1 MNRTPTIL
9 IVILAVIAVVVGI
22 YFYISRENMTCELI
36 ANSDYIR
43 KNFRSMMDSPQ
54 IVRPQNRMRSLM
66 RSGSGTGNYILL
78 AMTFSNPIASNF
90 SVDIMGDNNVV
101 NHKSTSVTQDIN
113 GSLILFEV
121 DRVDFKKMKNL
132 RLNNF
137 DSNQNRVTR
146 VVFGKYVNGE
156 MTLEPV
162 SKCFVQYE
170 ANTRSTSVVPV
181 LSSGIQ
187 NIKMLAKKSGKIGQI
202 VVRGDLNADIT
213 SANVSSSGVSD
224 LNNLLDGTN
233 SRTQATISA
242 NGFITL
248 NSLRQ
253 GRQQLTYVDEIILR
267 NVSGLFPLIITFN
280 YGKYIF
286 DLVYN
291 PNISLDVYNIKADNM
306 SPIYDYDINA
316 LRISFNSILTG
327 SSPIPTPTPEPT
339 PIVRTCD
346 KTSYTVTN
354 APSCENINGVWM
366 RRQLIDYQDTLCQDE
381 TKYVDCPA
389 NMIPQPTPE
398 PQPPTPQP
406 SVCPIDAVGLS
417 NLRNTINNL
426 ESMMRQKDT
435 TISDLRNKLS
445 SQTCPPCPA
454 QQSCPV
460 TQEQY
465 DQAISQFNMIQ
476 DRLQE
481 KITEFNTL
489 QDNLRNNY
497 ISRETYNQHA
507 TQCAREIETLKTQLR
522 ECESKI
528 NNTLPPQPTPPVP
541 TPPQPTPLKSV
552 YLDGFI
558 NLINNLG
565 SNSNVDDLINYL
577 KTFYNE
583 ELSRNSLIYI
593 EYRRDTQEDFG
604 PTLQGELFINSRCT
618 VDEGPKYSLCNY
630 QQRFSL
636 MPGYL
641 QPYSQELID
650 NKFSE
655 LFKIICLIGY
665 AYSIYK
671 VKGFKVLSLY
681 PDIDNFGFA
690 LFILSLRYQYWPG
703 LVFFDNNEFTSCSN
717 MFEYLFIRKRIDL
730 WKKAITHM
738 TTYNQNNEMVKNFYE
753 QFRAQGFNLLK
764 LIYGSYISP
773 VPTVD
778 ELLSGIPDNI
788 YFVSLLTGGENSE
801 GLIASIEN
809 VRNTIINDSFV
820 IHYCNEKFSKYNDVG
835 YKYAYIF
842 GIVRNDNYNNDL
854 ESRIKNINNLVAYK
868 VEECYNKNYVS
879 MYGMNN
885 IKQKIIVNVNN
896 FAVDNTNYNYTQLA
910 NNDIKLTAQ
919 YYINELI
926 ELMTQ
931 LTSLSDSNIV

>member
-1 MNRTPTIL
+1 MNRTPTMI

-66 RSGSGTGNYILL
+66 RSGSGSGNYILL

-121 DRVDFKKMKNL
+121 DRVDFTKMKYL

-181 LSSGIQ
+181 LSSGIK

-202 VVRGDLNADIT
+202 VVKGDLNAEIK
-213 SANVSSSGVSD
+213 SANVSSSGVSN
-224 LNNLLDGTN
+224 LNNLFDGSDAN
-233 SRTQATISA
+233 TQATINA
-242 NGFITL
+242 DGFITL
-248 NSLRQ
+248 NSFRQ
-253 GRQQLTYVDEIILR
+253 GRQVLTYVDEIILR

-291 PNISLDVYNIKADNM
+291 PNISLDVYNIKAVNM

-339 PIVRTCD
+339 PPPVVRTCD

-406 SVCPIDAVGLS
+406 SVCPIDAAGLS
-417 NLRNTINNL
+417 NLRDTINNL
-426 ESMMRQKDT
+426 NSMISQRDSR
-435 TISDLRNKLS
+435 ISDLQNQLS

-465 DQAISQFNMIQ
+465 NQALSEFRSIQ
-476 DRLQE
+476 NQLNE
-481 KITEFNTL
+481 KIDEFNTL
-489 QDNLRNNY
+489 QNNLRNNY

-507 TQCAREIETLKTQLR
+507 MECSQEIKTLNQSLNQCEV
-522 ECESKI
+522 KI
-528 NNTLPPQPTPPVP
+528 NDYQTKIKTYEDSISSIQTE
-541 TPPQPTPLKSV
+541 LKSKV
-552 YLDGFI
+552 EDY
-558 NLINNLG
+558 NNLQ
-565 SNSNVDDLINYL
+565 SRYKEVEEQLSKLQSDLTTKIGEYNDLQNNLNNNYIS
-577 KTFYNE
+577 K
-583 ELSRNSLIYI
+583 
-593 EYRRDTQEDFG
+593 
-604 PTLQGELFINSRCT
+604 
-618 VDEGPKYSLCNY
+618 
-630 QQRFSL
+630 
-636 MPGYL
+636 
-641 QPYSQELID
+641 
-650 NKFSE
+650 
-655 LFKIICLIGY
+655 
-665 AYSIYK
+665 
-671 VKGFKVLSLY
+671 
-681 PDIDNFGFA
+681 
-690 LFILSLRYQYWPG
+690 
-703 LVFFDNNEFTSCSN
+703 
-717 MFEYLFIRKRIDL
+717 
-730 WKKAITHM
+730 
-738 TTYNQNNEMVKNFYE
+738 TTYDQHVSKCTSDIQNLN
-753 QFRAQGFNLLK
+753 
-764 LIYGSYISP
+764 
-773 VPTVD
+773 
-778 ELLSGIPDNI
+778 
-788 YFVSLLTGGENSE
+788 NS
-801 GLIASIEN
+801 I
-809 VRNTIINDSFV
+809 
-820 IHYCNEKFSKYNDVG
+820 
-835 YKYAYIF
+835 
-842 GIVRNDNYNNDL
+842 
-854 ESRIKNINNLVAYK
+854 
-868 VEECYNKNYVS
+868 
-879 MYGMNN
+879 
-885 IKQKIIVNVNN
+885 
-896 FAVDNTNYNYTQLA
+896 
-910 NNDIKLTAQ
+910 
-919 YYINELI
+919 
-926 ELMTQ
+926 TQ
-931 LTSLSDSNIV
+931 LTQLKNDLRTRLNKYEPCLDHVLERENGSKYFEVSVCNGNSQVFFSKEEANKHCWDRQTPYLLSSRGIENGNPCSLTSGQEIILAGPLDALFYNNGKNIAQTAHISDQAARDDRLNNSYSGTATWSGL